1 MAEDPF
7 DDLLNL
13 EDRFYEEGYKQGTE
27 DGIQAGRIEGRSFG
41 LEKGFEKFLESGR
54 LHGKAVVWANRTPC
68 LLPRLSADKPNEER
82 VPSRSSVQEG
92 SDIGGL
98 PALPKNSR
106 LEKNITT
113 LYALV
118 EPETLSTENTDES
131 VNDFDDRVK
140 RAQGKAKI
148 IEKMVGEDG
157 GSHVASISP
166 RGGTSGGD
174 GISGATTR
182 SPPSNDAVSF

>member
-13 EDRFYEEGYKQGTE
+13 EERFYEEGYRQGTE

-54 LHGKAVVWANRTPC
+54 LHGKAVVWANRMPTLAPRTNQESAEQSESSSQDKPC
-68 LLPRLSADKPNEER
+68 RLPSLPR
-82 VPSRSSVQEG
+82 
-92 SDIGGL
+92 
-98 PALPKNSR
+98 NSR

-118 EPETLSTENTDES
+118 EPDTLSTENTDES

-148 IEKMVGEDG
+148 IEKMVGEDSSREG
-157 GSHVASISP
+157 ASGPPGEGSRGEAS
-166 RGGTSGGD
+166 SG
-174 GISGATTR
+174 STTR
-182 SPPSNDAVSF
+182 SPPSKDAVNF